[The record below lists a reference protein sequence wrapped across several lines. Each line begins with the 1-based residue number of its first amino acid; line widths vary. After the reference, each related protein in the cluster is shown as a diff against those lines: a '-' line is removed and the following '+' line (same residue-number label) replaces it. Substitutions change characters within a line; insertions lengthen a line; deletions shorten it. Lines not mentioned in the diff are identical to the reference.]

1 MNKLPLF
8 CKRSLRKKNTDKM
21 NTMKIIWITGCLIFS
36 NTSLAQLSAV
46 NDSLDAYKFL
56 ISGYKK
62 MLAKDTAGA
71 VADYNKAIMLAPDSA
86 SGYWQRAMFHLQT
99 NNFRRA
105 NADFTTVLVLQPAN
119 INAYYHRGLA
129 RIGLREYEPACEDF
143 SALIAAS
150 PQTTDAYYYRGI
162 CRERLGDDEAAA
174 ADYSE
179 AIQIEPSSDAYFRRA
194 VIKGKYRKYLD
205 AVLDYDESLKLNPE
219 SIVAQR
225 RRGEAKL
232 LAGQRSEGL
241 LDLALAQS
249 MGDSLA
255 SKTLEQYRRGKK
267 EKDTNDSLQVYQ
279 AAEIKVTATRIEL
292 ERAVESLKTNV
303 IKGQTV
309 ADFSIIQRTS
319 LILPE
324 RGGPVNKSITGENAP
339 VGLSTVSEFD
349 CNPTALKTTGSGSI
363 SVYCIVYLLAQDAAL
378 LNDGAINEVV
388 ALLKARLFDLDL
400 MYLAEQKESDINRLI
415 QIQLEKRQIFKD
427 IGGYLK
433 QLQPLIEA
441 KKAELQK

>member
-1 MNKLPLF
+1 MNKSRCIGLTAHLTLYLLF
-8 CKRSLRKKNTDKM
+8 S
-21 NTMKIIWITGCLIFS
+21 FS
-36 NTSLAQLSAV
+36 PALAKLSVV
-46 NDSLDAYKFL
+46 NDSLDAYKCL

-71 VADYNKAIMLAPDSA
+71 VADYNKAVALAPDSA
-86 SGYWQRAMFHLQT
+86 SGYWQRALFHLQT

-105 NADFTTVLVLQPAN
+105 NADFTTVLVLQPTN

-129 RIGLREYEPACEDF
+129 RIGLREYDPAREDF
-143 SALIAAS
+143 SAFIAAS
-150 PQTTDAYYYRGI
+150 PQTADAYYYRGI
-162 CRERLGDDEAAA
+162 CRERLGNNEAAA

-179 AIQIEPSSDAYFRRA
+179 SIKISPSTDAYFRRA
-194 VIKGKYRKYLD
+194 AIKEKYRKYLD
-205 AVLDYDESLKLNPE
+205 AVLDYDEVLKLNPE
-219 SIVAQR
+219 SPVAQR

-241 LDLALAQS
+241 LDLALAES
-249 MGDSLA
+249 LGDSLA

-267 EKDTNDSLQVYQ
+267 EKDANDSLQVYQ
-279 AAEIKVTATRIEL
+279 AAEIKVTATRVEL
-292 ERAVESLKTNV
+292 ERAVESLKATV

-309 ADFSIIQRTS
+309 ADLSAVQRAT
-319 LILPE
+319 LNPFLAKAL
-324 RGGPVNKSITGENAP
+324 RQAPVNKSITGETPP

-349 CNPTALKTTGSGSI
+349 CNPTALKATRSSSI

-378 LNDGAINEVV
+378 LNDGAINEMI
-388 ALLKARLFDLDL
+388 ALLKVRLFDLDL
-400 MYLAEQKESDINRLI
+400 MYLAEQKETDSHRIM

-427 IGGYLK
+427 IGDYLK

>member
-1 MNKLPLF
+1 MV
-8 CKRSLRKKNTDKM
+8 R
-21 NTMKIIWITGCLIFS
+21 IICITGCLIFS
-36 NTSLAQLSAV
+36 NTSLAQLSVV

-129 RIGLREYEPACEDF
+129 RIGLREYEPACDDF

-179 AIQIEPSSDAYFRRA
+179 SIKISPSADAYFRRA
-194 VIKGKYRKYLD
+194 AIKAKYRKYLD

-309 ADFSIIQRTS
+309 ADLSAVRRTT
-319 LILPE
+319 LNPFLVKAL
-324 RGGPVNKSITGENAP
+324 RQAPVNKSITGENAP

-349 CNPTALKTTGSGSI
+349 CNSTALKATGSGSI

-400 MYLAEQKESDINRLI
+400 MYLAEQKETDSHRIM

-427 IGGYLK
+427 IGEYLK

>member
-1 MNKLPLF
+1 MV
-8 CKRSLRKKNTDKM
+8 R
-21 NTMKIIWITGCLIFS
+21 IICITGCLIFS
-36 NTSLAQLSAV
+36 NTSLAQLSVV

-162 CRERLGDDEAAA
+162 CRERLGEDEAAA

-179 AIQIEPSSDAYFRRA
+179 SIKISPSADAYFRRA
-194 VIKGKYRKYLD
+194 AIKEKYRKYLD

-279 AAEIKVTATRIEL
+279 AAEIKVTATQVEL

-309 ADFSIIQRTS
+309 ADLSAVRRTT
-319 LILPE
+319 LNPFLVKAL
-324 RGGPVNKSITGENAP
+324 RQAPVNKSITGENAP

-349 CNPTALKTTGSGSI
+349 CNSTALKATGSGSI

-400 MYLAEQKESDINRLI
+400 MYLAEQKETDSHRIM

-427 IGGYLK
+427 IGEYLK

-441 KKAELQK
+441 KKVELQK